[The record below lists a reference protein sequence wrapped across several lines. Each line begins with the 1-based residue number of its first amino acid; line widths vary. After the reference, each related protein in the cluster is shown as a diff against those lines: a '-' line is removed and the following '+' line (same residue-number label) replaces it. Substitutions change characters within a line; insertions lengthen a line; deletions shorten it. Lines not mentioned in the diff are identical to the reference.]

1 MAKATIKM
9 PDELLVKL
17 SRLGAKSDEIAA
29 MALEAGGQVVLDKV
43 KSKLES
49 VIGSDTKYDSR
60 PTGELV
66 ESLGLTPAKI
76 DRNGNSNV
84 KIGFAEPRS
93 DGESNAMIAT
103 VIEYGKHGQPPK
115 PFMEPAKTESKSEC
129 KKVMKA
135 VLEREVAKL

>member
-29 MALEAGGQVVLDKV
+29 MVLEAGGQVVLDKV
-43 KSKLES
+43 KSNLES

-60 PTGELV
+60 STGELV
-66 ESLGLTPAKI
+66 ESLGMTPSKI

-93 DGESNAMIAT
+93 DSENNAMIAA

-115 PFMEPAKTESKSEC
+115 PFMEPAKTESKNEC

-135 VLEREVAKL
+135 VLEREVSKL

>member
-43 KSKLES
+43 KANLES

-60 PTGELV
+60 STGELV

-76 DRNGNSNV
+76 DRNGNFNV

-103 VIEYGKHGQPPK
+103 VLEYGKHGQPPK
-115 PFMEPAKTESKSEC
+115 PFMEPAKTESKTEC

>member
-1 MAKATIKM
+1 M

-29 MALEAGGQVVLDKV
+29 MALEAGGQVVLGKV
-43 KSKLES
+43 KSNLES
-49 VIGSDTKYDSR
+49 VIGNDTKYDSR
-60 PTGELV
+60 STGELV

-115 PFMEPAKTESKSEC
+115 PFMEAAKTQSKNEC

>member
-17 SRLGAKSDEIAA
+17 SRLGAKSDEITA

-43 KSKLES
+43 KSNLES

-60 PTGELV
+60 STGELV

-103 VIEYGKHGQPPK
+103 VIEYGKHGQSPK
-115 PFMEPAKTESKSEC
+115 PFMEPAKAESKNEC

-135 VLEREVAKL
+135 VLEREVSKL

>member
-43 KSKLES
+43 KSNLES
-49 VIGSDTKYDSR
+49 VIGNDTKYDSR
-60 PTGELV
+60 STGELV

-84 KIGFAEPRS
+84 KIGFSDPRS

-115 PFMEPAKTESKSEC
+115 PFMESAKAESKNEC

>member
-43 KSKLES
+43 KSNLES

-60 PTGELV
+60 STGELV
-66 ESLGLTPAKI
+66 ESLGLTPLKI

-84 KIGFAEPRS
+84 KIGFSEPRA

-103 VIEYGKHGQPPK
+103 VIEYGKHGQPQK
-115 PFMEPAKTESKSEC
+115 PFMEPAKAESKNEC
-129 KKVMKA
+129 KKIMKA
-135 VLEREVAKL
+135 VLEREVSKL

>member
-43 KSKLES
+43 KSNLES

-60 PTGELV
+60 STGELV

-84 KIGFAEPRS
+84 KIGFSEPRS

-115 PFMEPAKTESKSEC
+115 PFMEPAKSESKNVC

-135 VLEREVAKL
+135 VLEREVSKL

>member
-1 MAKATIKM
+1 MAKATVKI

-43 KSKLES
+43 KSNLES

-60 PTGELV
+60 SSGELL

-84 KIGFAEPRS
+84 KIGFSEPRS

-103 VIEYGKHGQPPK
+103 VIEYGKHGQPAK
-115 PFMEPAKTESKSEC
+115 PFMKPAKTASRAACISAMQDKFEE
-129 KKVMKA
+129 
-135 VLEREVAKL
+135 EVRKL

>member
-1 MAKATIKM
+1 MAKATIKL

-43 KSKLES
+43 KSNLES

-60 PTGELV
+60 STGELV

-76 DRNGNSNV
+76 DRNGNFNV

-103 VIEYGKHGQPPK
+103 VLEYGKHGQPPK
-115 PFMEPAKTESKSEC
+115 PFMEPAKTESKTEC

-135 VLEREVAKL
+135 VLEREVSKL

>member
-1 MAKATIKM
+1 VAKTTIKM

-17 SRLGAKSDEIAA
+17 SRLGTKSDEIAA

-43 KSKLES
+43 KSNLES

-60 PTGELV
+60 STGELV

-84 KIGFAEPRS
+84 KIGFSEPRS

-115 PFMEPAKTESKSEC
+115 PFMEPAKAEIKNEC